1 MLLTVLMGAFLAATL
16 IRLAPGFD
24 ADVQQLDSRLSHET
38 VEAWRA
44 ERAQNRNIVRFYFHY
59 LGAALHGDFGQSQTL
74 NRPVRRLVAERLPV
88 TARLVGWGV
97 LLGWTLALV
106 LAFSVS
112 LIRLAGFRWMAVVGA
127 GALLCIPSAVLALAF
142 VILRAPAF
150 LAIALVVFPKIFSIT
165 RSLLEKSYELP
176 HIVTARAKG
185 ISELRVLLWHVLPVS
200 GGQLIALAGVS
211 VSLALGASIPVEAL
225 CGIAGLGQLAW
236 QAALGRDLPLLVT
249 LTVVV
254 TVVTLAAN
262 MKTRSS
268 PKAERASL
276 VARRKPSR
284 SCASSAAMRMP
295 LPPPPAAAFTITG

>member
-1 MLLTVLMGAFLAATL
+1 MSVSRIVRHLATMLVTVLVGAFLAATL
-16 IRLAPGFD
+16 VRLAPGFD
-24 ADVQQLDSRLSHET
+24 ADAQQLDSRLSHES
-38 VEAWRA
+38 VEALRA
-44 ERAQNRNIVRFYFHY
+44 ERAQNRNILRFYFNY
-59 LGAALHGDFGQSQTL
+59 LGAALHGDLGQSQTL
-74 NRPVRRLVAERLPV
+74 NRSVRQLVAERLPV

-112 LIRLAGFRWMAVVGA
+112 LVRFAGLRLAAVLCA

-165 RSLLEKSYELP
+165 RNLLEQSYELP

-185 ISELRVLLWHVLPVS
+185 ISEWRVLLWHVLPVS

-254 TVVTLAAN
+254 TIVTLAAN
-262 MKTRSS
+262 MTSDIVNES
-268 PKAERASL
+268 LQPRA
-276 VARRKPSR
+276 A
-284 SCASSAAMRMP
+284 
-295 LPPPPAAAFTITG
+295 

>member
-1 MLLTVLMGAFLAATL
+1 MLITVLAGAFLAATL
-16 IRLAPGFD
+16 VRLAPGFD
-24 ADVQQLDSRLSHET
+24 VDEQQLDSRLSHES
-38 VEAWRA
+38 VESLRA
-44 ERAQNRNIVRFYFHY
+44 GRTQNRDIMRFYVNY
-59 LGAALHGDFGQSQTL
+59 LAASLHGDLGQSQTL
-74 NRPVRRLVAERLPV
+74 NRPVRQLVAERLPV

-106 LAFSVS
+106 LAFAAS
-112 LIRLAGFRWMAVVGA
+112 LIRFAGFRLIAVACA

-142 VILRAPAF
+142 VVLRAPAF

-165 RSLLEKSYELP
+165 RNLLERSYELP

-225 CGIAGLGQLAW
+225 CGIAGIGQLAW

-262 MKTRSS
+262 MTSDMVNESLK
-268 PKAERASL
+268 PRA
-276 VARRKPSR
+276 A
-284 SCASSAAMRMP
+284 
-295 LPPPPAAAFTITG
+295 

>member
-1 MLLTVLMGAFLAATL
+1 MSASRIGRHLATMLVTVLVGAFLAATL
-16 IRLAPGFD
+16 VRLAPGFD
-24 ADVQQLDSRLSHET
+24 ADAQQLDSRLSHET
-38 VEAWRA
+38 VEALRA
-44 ERAQNRNIVRFYFHY
+44 GRAQNRNIVRFYFNY
-59 LGAALHGDFGQSQTL
+59 LGAALHGDLGQSQTL
-74 NRPVRRLVAERLPV
+74 NRPVRQLVAERLPV

-112 LIRLAGFRWMAVVGA
+112 LTRLAGFRLAAVVCA

-165 RSLLEKSYELP
+165 RNLLEQSYELP

-185 ISELRVLLWHVLPVS
+185 ISELRVLFWHVLPVS

-225 CGIAGLGQLAW
+225 CGIAGIGQLAW

-249 LTVVV
+249 LTIVV
-254 TVVTLAAN
+254 TIVTLAAN
-262 MKTRSS
+262 MTSDIVNES
-268 PKAERASL
+268 LTPRA
-276 VARRKPSR
+276 A
-284 SCASSAAMRMP
+284 
-295 LPPPPAAAFTITG
+295 

>member
-1 MLLTVLMGAFLAATL
+1 MLVTALVGAFLAATL
-16 IRLAPGFD
+16 VRLAPGFD

-38 VEAWRA
+38 VEALRA
-44 ERAQNRNIVRFYFHY
+44 GRAQNRNIVRFYFNY
-59 LGAALHGDFGQSQTL
+59 LNAAFHGDLGQSQTL
-74 NRPVRRLVAERLPV
+74 NRPVRQLVAERLPV

-97 LLGWTLALV
+97 MLGWTLALV

-112 LIRLAGFRWMAVVGA
+112 LIRLAGFRFAAVVCA

-165 RSLLEKSYELP
+165 RSLLEQSYELP

-185 ISELRVLLWHVLPVS
+185 ISELRVLFWHVLPVS

-249 LTVVV
+249 LTIVV
-254 TVVTLAAN
+254 TIVTLAAN
-262 MKTRSS
+262 MTSDIVN
-268 PKAERASL
+268 ESL
-276 VARRKPSR
+276 KPR
-284 SCASSAAMRMP
+284 TA
-295 LPPPPAAAFTITG
+295 

>member
-1 MLLTVLMGAFLAATL
+1 MLLTVLVGAFLAATL
-16 IRLAPGFD
+16 VRLAPGFD
-24 ADVQQLDSRLSHET
+24 ADAQQLDSRLSHET
-38 VEAWRA
+38 VQAWRA
-44 ERAQNRNIVRFYFHY
+44 QRAQNRNIVRFYFHY
-59 LGAALHGDFGQSQTL
+59 LEAAVHGDLGQSQTL
-74 NRPVRRLVAERLPV
+74 NRSVRQLVAERAPV
-88 TARLVGWGV
+88 TAALVGWGV

-112 LIRLAGFRWMAVVGA
+112 LIRLAGLRAMAVVCA

-165 RSLLEKSYELP
+165 RNLLDKSYDLP

-200 GGQLIALAGVS
+200 AGPLIALAGVS

-254 TVVTLAAN
+254 TMVTLAAN
-262 MKTRSS
+262 MTSDLVN
-268 PKAERASL
+268 ESL
-276 VARRKPSR
+276 KSR
-284 SCASSAAMRMP
+284 
-295 LPPPPAAAFTITG
+295 PA

>member
-1 MLLTVLMGAFLAATL
+1 MLLTVLVGAFLAATL
-16 IRLAPGFD
+16 VRLAPGFD
-24 ADVQQLDSRLSHET
+24 ADAQQLDSRLSHET
-38 VEAWRA
+38 VQAWRA
-44 ERAQNRNIVRFYFHY
+44 QRAQNRNIVRFYFHY
-59 LGAALHGDFGQSQTL
+59 LEAAVHGDLGQSQTL
-74 NRPVRRLVAERLPV
+74 NRSVRQLVAERAPV
-88 TARLVGWGV
+88 TAALVGWGV

-112 LIRLAGFRWMAVVGA
+112 LVRLAGLRAMAVVCA

-165 RSLLEKSYELP
+165 RNLLDKSYDLP

-200 GGQLIALAGVS
+200 AGPLIALAGVS

-254 TVVTLAAN
+254 TMVTLAAN
-262 MKTRSS
+262 MTSDLVN
-268 PKAERASL
+268 ESL
-276 VARRKPSR
+276 KSR
-284 SCASSAAMRMP
+284 
-295 LPPPPAAAFTITG
+295 PA

>member
-1 MLLTVLMGAFLAATL
+1 MLVTVLIGAFLAATL
-16 IRLAPGFD
+16 VRLAPGFD
-24 ADVQQLDSRLSHET
+24 ADTQQLDSRLSHET
-38 VEAWRA
+38 VEALRA
-44 ERAQNRNIVRFYFHY
+44 GRAQNRNIMRFYFKY
-59 LGAALHGDFGQSQTL
+59 LGAALHGDLGQSQTL
-74 NRPVRRLVAERLPV
+74 NRPVRQLVAERLPV

-112 LIRLAGFRWMAVVGA
+112 LTRLAGFRLAAVVCA

-165 RSLLEKSYELP
+165 RNLLEQSYELP

-185 ISELRVLLWHVLPVS
+185 ISELRVLFWHVLPVS

-249 LTVVV
+249 LTIVV
-254 TVVTLAAN
+254 TIVTLAAN
-262 MKTRSS
+262 MTSDIVNESLK
-268 PKAERASL
+268 PRA
-276 VARRKPSR
+276 A
-284 SCASSAAMRMP
+284 
-295 LPPPPAAAFTITG
+295 